1 VAHDR
6 EAYAKA
12 KAIMEKYWP
21 KYTDETG
28 RRPMCSIDGD
38 YVRSHI
44 EQEMALEFER
54 LGAENRTLRNVGIS
68 QLEQINRLLAQQ
80 TNN

>member
-1 VAHDR
+1 MAHDR

-12 KAIMEKYWP
+12 KAIMEKHWP
-21 KYTDETG
+21 KYTGETCETG

-54 LGAENRTLRNVGIS
+54 LRKTATEKRN
-68 QLEQINRLLAQQ
+68 
-80 TNN
+80 